1 MRWSGI
7 SMLAG
12 CPPVDDVIHQSHQ
25 HTATD
30 NVAQYDRHQ
39 IAEKANPGNGMG
51 ARSGFLES
59 L

>member
-1 MRWSGI
+1 
-7 SMLAG
+7 MLAG